1 MTNFLHAKYDSSGT
15 QIDDPTVVIGQPS
28 YATDTSGN
36 VTGLVGPGGVMV
48 PLPKIT
54 RLGLIGDSRLAS
66 CYDSWVPTVASIAT
80 NVITLT
86 AASGDISAQ
95 GLGTLQVGDSIIV
108 SMCTGI
114 EYIRATIATADGTTG
129 VTATINYPSQNVTG
143 NVFNASVRVSHVS
156 AKPTGT
162 SSALAWLLALKG
174 HPIDSIK
181 SHAFVGAK
189 LQHMVTYQADDAIA
203 QGCDAVVIY
212 GSANDYLTTGGNKS
226 VSYCTQKIT
235 ELWTKLGNK
244 IVIHLLENPLGS
256 TYATTTN
263 KERNSGVN
271 AWILANAPSYGVLVL
286 DQYTPMLDSTTGAI
300 KTGYSN
306 DGLHPSLAA
315 ALNAGI
321 YLSALPIPLL
331 KTSTWIASTMGQGT
345 VQQPAL
351 NPTMQGT
358 LGASQNATSVTTGVS
373 GGVTIVSYQLL
384 ALANGNQEQEY
395 TLSASAAGS
404 MQATLGGMTVV
415 ANAKYRMRG
424 RVRVTNALGLKG
436 FDAKLFNT
444 SGGVLIKYVFGQNNI
459 VAASGANGT
468 YSFCY
473 DQIVTIPAGVTA
485 VYMNLRPWFDAAGSA
500 TVGFSELEF
509 IPAPT

>member
-1 MTNFLHAKYDSSGT
+1 
-15 QIDDPTVVIGQPS
+15 
-28 YATDTSGN
+28 
-36 VTGLVGPGGVMV
+36 
-48 PLPKIT
+48 
-54 RLGLIGDSRLAS
+54 
-66 CYDSWVPTVASIAT
+66 
-80 NVITLT
+80 
-86 AASGDISAQ
+86 
-95 GLGTLQVGDSIIV
+95 
-108 SMCTGI
+108 MCTGI
-114 EYIRATIATADGTTG
+114 EYIRATIATADGTTT

-143 NVFNASVRVSHVS
+143 DVFNTSVRVSHVS

-162 SSALAWLLALKG
+162 ASALAWLLALKG

-181 SHAFVGAK
+181 SHAFIGAK

-203 QGCDAVVIY
+203 QGCDAVVIF

-235 ELWTKLGNK
+235 ELWTTLGNK
-244 IVIHLLENPLGS
+244 IVIHMLENPLGS

-286 DQYTPMLDSTTGAI
+286 DQYTPMLDSTTGGI

-331 KTSTWIASTMGQGT
+331 KTSTRIASTMGQGT

-384 ALANGNQEQEY
+384 ALANGTKNKSTHYRHLLQGRCR
-395 TLSASAAGS
+395 LRSAA
-404 MQATLGGMTVV
+404 
-415 ANAKYRMRG
+415 
-424 RVRVTNALGLKG
+424 
-436 FDAKLFNT
+436 
-444 SGGVLIKYVFGQNNI
+444 
-459 VAASGANGT
+459 
-468 YSFCY
+468 
-473 DQIVTIPAGVTA
+473 
-485 VYMNLRPWFDAAGSA
+485 
-500 TVGFSELEF
+500 
-509 IPAPT
+509 